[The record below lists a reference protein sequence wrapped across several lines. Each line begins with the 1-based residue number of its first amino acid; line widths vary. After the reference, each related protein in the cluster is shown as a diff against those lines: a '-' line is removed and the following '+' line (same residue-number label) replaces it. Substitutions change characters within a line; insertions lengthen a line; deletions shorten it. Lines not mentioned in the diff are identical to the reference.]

1 MPVFFRILFLV
12 LFLISSVC
20 TSAKDDILL
29 QRICKYNK
37 IEQSKVIV
45 DSNLI
50 SYNLRFINKNKNYQ
64 SNIQI
69 IQSRIIPVYNYSFF
83 WLLIALFFFSMMRY
97 LSGTSYRYLLASF
110 FSMKDRSLS
119 QNSFLKNLL
128 VGCSFILL
136 LSYSLFQVL
145 WRFSKYEYSNYIFL
159 KIIFSCVVI
168 LFYKYVLFQL
178 VTYVFNFRSKI
189 SEVRFIIFDFMYIFV
204 FISLPLLFFS
214 TLLNSN
220 LAKSILVGILAIFIL
235 LILFLYYKV
244 FNLNSYLLT
253 RNVFKGII
261 YFYVVEIIP
270 ILLLLKYLK
279 LL

>member
-1 MPVFFRILFLV
+1 MPVFFRILFIV
-12 LFLISSVC
+12 LFLISSVY
-20 TSAKDDILL
+20 SYSKDDILL

-37 IEQSKVIV
+37 IEQSRVIV

-50 SYNLRFINKNKNYQ
+50 SYNLKFINKSKSYQ
-64 SNIQI
+64 SNVQI

-83 WLLIALFFFSMMRY
+83 WLLLALFFFSMMRY
-97 LSGTSYRYLLASF
+97 LSGTSYRDLLASF

-128 VGCSFILL
+128 LACTFILL
-136 LSYSLFQVL
+136 LSYSVFQVL
-145 WRFSKYEYSNYIFL
+145 LRFSKHEYSNYIFL
-159 KIIFSCVVI
+159 KIIFSCVII
-168 LFYKYVLFQL
+168 LFYKYVLFRL

-214 TLLNSN
+214 TMLNLN

-244 FNLNSYLLT
+244 FNLNSHLLT
-253 RNVFKGII
+253 RNVFKGMI

>member
-1 MPVFFRILFLV
+1 MPVFFRFLFLV

-29 QRICKYNK
+29 QRIYKYNK

-50 SYNLRFINKNKNYQ
+50 SYNLRFINKNKTYQ

-83 WLLIALFFFSMMRY
+83 WLLIALFFFSMIRY

-119 QNSFLKNLL
+119 QNSFLKNVL

-214 TLLNSN
+214 TLLNLN
-220 LAKSILVGILAIFIL
+220 LSKSILVGILSIFIL
-235 LILFLYYKV
+235 LTLFLYYKV

-253 RNVFKGII
+253 RNVFKGMI